1 MAMMIGALPQVS
13 LALSSHAFFHALS
26 ISFRRLRVWPE
37 ACRDEE
43 ASQTHRLQPVRRL
56 FLFSAFEQVSS
67 RSHWRS
73 DRLEHTVPT
82 YCLAPVSQGRP
93 YFTVKKP
100 QVVGI

>member
-56 FLFSAFEQVSS
+56 FLFFCLRASLEQVALAI
-67 RSHWRS
+67 RS
-73 DRLEHTVPT
+73 T
-82 YCLAPVSQGRP
+82 
-93 YFTVKKP
+93 
-100 QVVGI
+100 